1 MRKMWEVSPLGRYV
15 SYATRRKRDL
25 VPAMYCQKDKTS
37 EFRKGGTVTLN
48 PTPAIITALSS
59 LWDRINTWLGRSQAE
74 QAKAQ
79 DDEVQRMNREL
90 QERATETND
99 GTK

>member
-1 MRKMWEVSPLGRYV
+1 MRN
-15 SYATRRKRDL
+15 
-25 VPAMYCQKDKTS
+25 PA
-37 EFRKGGTVTLN
+37 
-48 PTPAIITALSS
+48 PAIITALSS
-59 LWDRINTWLGRSQAE
+59 MWERVNAWLGRSQAE

-90 QERATETND
+90 QQRAKEPND

>member
-1 MRKMWEVSPLGRYV
+1 MRNL
-15 SYATRRKRDL
+15 A
-25 VPAMYCQKDKTS
+25 
-37 EFRKGGTVTLN
+37 
-48 PTPAIITALSS
+48 PAIITALSS
-59 LWDRINTWLGRSQAE
+59 AWDRINAWLGRSQAE

-90 QERATETND
+90 QQRAKESND